1 MTRALAAL
9 AIGLLSAP
17 ALATPLEKAASLLSQ
32 EELVRGEAQ
41 YALEGNGDRRVACR
55 LYRQAYQLGGDAFL
69 AYTSEQTAAV
79 QYKSVFAL
87 KEHCAD
93 LYPEFQKSNPLPER

>member
-9 AIGLLSAP
+9 ANALFSAP
-17 ALATPLEKAASLLSQ
+17 AAATPLEKAASLLSQ

-41 YALEGNGDRRVACR
+41 YALEVNGDRRSSCL
-55 LYRQAYQLGGDAFL
+55 LYRQACQLGGDAFA
-69 AYTSEQTAAV
+69 AYPSEQTATV

-93 LYPEFQKSNPLPER
+93 LYPEFQKSYPLPAR

>member
-1 MTRALAAL
+1 MLFA
-9 AIGLLSAP
+9 AP
-17 ALATPLEKAASLLSQ
+17 ALATPLEKAASLLAQ

-41 YALEGNGDRRVACR
+41 YALEVNGDRMAACR
-55 LYRQAYQLGGDAFL
+55 LYRQAYQLGGDA
-69 AYTSEQTAAV
+69 YSTYSSEQTATV

-93 LYPEFQKSNPLPER
+93 LYPEFQKNYPLPAR

>member
-1 MTRALAAL
+1 MSRALAAL
-9 AIGLLSAP
+9 LISLLSAP

-32 EELVRGEAQ
+32 EELVRGEAK
-41 YALEGNGDRRVACR
+41 YVLEINGDRRAACR
-55 LYRQAYQLGGDAFL
+55 LYRQAYQLGGDAL
-69 AYTSEQTAAV
+69 AAYPSEQTATV

-93 LYPEFQKSNPLPER
+93 LYPEFQKSYPLPAR